1 MALLT
6 LLLLAAGTP
15 QPAGSLARRGR
26 ADRDPHLE
34 RTQPVSR
41 RQVAYL
47 TNITGSPQVWTVST
61 QGGWPELVT
70 SFDDPVTGVEWS
82 PAGDWLAVQ
91 VAPCSRPTSA
101 ASAASESASS
111 ASTMGRCGRRR

>member
-1 MALLT
+1 VGALIGIRT
-6 LLLLAAGTP
+6 SNAP
-15 QPAGSLARRGR
+15 SLSPDGKR
-26 ADRDPHLE
+26 
-34 RTQPVSR
+34 
-41 RQVAYL
+41 VAYL